1 MDSRP
6 AKNRGEAGEPLT
18 HPAYGQLRPV
28 TTTASVLLAN
38 NPNKMT
44 LQGTNTWILRAPG
57 RSDCLVIDPGPQDRA
72 HSEAIA
78 RETGGDI
85 ALTLITHHHHDHTGG
100 IDRLVKLTGTSVR
113 AHDSRY
119 LRGSETPLADGEVI
133 EAAGLRLTV
142 LATPGHTTDS
152 VSFLLDPADP
162 EAAAR
167 VPEGTASDAAVLTGD
182 TVLGSG
188 TTVLES
194 RDGALGDYLASLDRL
209 AEAAPGRR
217 LLPAHGPD
225 HEAAEP
231 VLRHYIRHRQERL
244 DQVRQALVEL
254 GPNAK
259 PLQVVAKVYADVDK
273 RLWPAARSSVKAQ
286 LAYLRGEQ
294 N

>member
-1 MDSRP
+1 MT
-6 AKNRGEAGEPLT
+6 LT
-18 HPAYGQLRPV
+18 HPAYEQLRQV
-28 TTTASVLLAN
+28 TPTASVLLAN
-38 NPNKMT
+38 NPNQMT

-57 RSDCLVIDPGPQDRA
+57 RSDCIVIDPGPKDRA

-85 ALTLITHHHHDHTGG
+85 ALTLITHHHRDHTGG
-100 IDRLVKLTGTSVR
+100 IDELVKLTATPVR
-113 AHDSRY
+113 AVDPKF
-119 LRGSETPLADGEVI
+119 LRGSDAPLADGEVI
-133 EAAGLRLTV
+133 EAAGVRITV

-152 VSFLLDPADP
+152 VSFML
-162 EAAAR
+162 E
-167 VPEGTASDAAVLTGD
+167 DAVVTGD

-209 AEAAPGRR
+209 AEIAPGRA

-225 HEAAEP
+225 HAEAEP
-231 VLRHYIRHRQERL
+231 VIRYYIQHRRERL
-244 DQVRQALVEL
+244 DQVRQALAEI

-259 PLQVVAKVYADVDK
+259 PLQIVARVYADVDK
-273 RLWPAARSSVKAQ
+273 KLWPAARSSVKAQ
-286 LAYLRGEQ
+286 LAYLRSQ

>member
-1 MDSRP
+1 MT
-6 AKNRGEAGEPLT
+6 LT

-28 TTTASVLLAN
+28 TGTASVLLAD
-38 NPNKMT
+38 NPNQMT
-44 LQGTNTWILRAPG
+44 LEGTNTWILRAPD
-57 RSDCLVIDPGPQDRA
+57 RSDCVVIDPGPKDKA

-78 RETGGDI
+78 RATDGNI

-100 IDRLVKLTGTSVR
+100 IDRLVKLTGTPVR
-113 AHDSRY
+113 AMDPKY
-119 LRGSETPLADGEVI
+119 LSGSLAPLTDGEVV

-142 LATPGHTTDS
+142 LGTPGHTQDS
-152 VSFLLDPADP
+152 VSLLLD
-162 EAAAR
+162 
-167 VPEGTASDAAVLTGD
+167 DALITGD

-194 RDGALGDYLASLDRL
+194 RDDALGDYLDSLELL
-209 AEAAPGRR
+209 ARHAPGRA

-225 HEAAEP
+225 HPQAEP
-231 VLRHYIRHRQERL
+231 VIGYYIEHRHQRL
-244 DQVRQALVEL
+244 NQVRAALREL
-254 GPNAK
+254 GENAT

-286 LAYLRGEQ
+286 LAYLRGR

>member
-1 MDSRP
+1 MT
-6 AKNRGEAGEPLT
+6 LT

-28 TTTASVLLAN
+28 TGTASVLLAD
-38 NPNKMT
+38 NPNQMT
-44 LQGTNTWILRAPG
+44 LEGTNTWILRAPD
-57 RSDCLVIDPGPQDRA
+57 RSDCVVIDPGPKDKA

-78 RETGGDI
+78 RATDGNI

-100 IDRLVKLTGTSVR
+100 IDRLVKLTGTPVR
-113 AHDSRY
+113 AMDPKY
-119 LRGSETPLADGEVI
+119 LSGSSAPLTDGEVV

-142 LATPGHTTDS
+142 LGTPGHTRDS
-152 VSFLLDPADP
+152 VSLLLD
-162 EAAAR
+162 
-167 VPEGTASDAAVLTGD
+167 DALITGD

-194 RDGALGDYLASLDRL
+194 RDDALGDYLDSLELL
-209 AEAAPGRR
+209 ARHAPGRA

-225 HEAAEP
+225 HPQAEP
-231 VLRHYIRHRQERL
+231 VIGYYIEHRHQRL
-244 DQVRQALVEL
+244 NQVRAALREL
-254 GPNAK
+254 GENAT

-286 LAYLRGEQ
+286 LAYLRGR

>member
-1 MDSRP
+1 MT
-6 AKNRGEAGEPLT
+6 LT

-28 TTTASVLLAN
+28 TPTAAVLLAN
-38 NPNKMT
+38 NPNRMT

-57 RSDCLVIDPGPQDRA
+57 RSDCVVIDPGPKDRS
-72 HSEAIA
+72 HVEAIA
-78 RETGGDI
+78 RATDGEI
-85 ALTLITHHHHDHTGG
+85 ALTLVTHHHHDHTGG
-100 IDRLVKLTGTSVR
+100 IDRLVKLTGTAVR
-113 AHDSRY
+113 AHDERF
-119 LRGSETPLADGEVI
+119 LRDATSTLTDGEVV

-152 VSFLLDPADP
+152 VSFLLDD
-162 EAAAR
+162 
-167 VPEGTASDAAVLTGD
+167 AVLTGD

-209 AEAAPGRR
+209 AEVAPGRA

-225 HEAAEP
+225 HPEAGP
-231 VLRHYIRHRQERL
+231 VIDYYIRHRRERL
-244 DQVRQALVEL
+244 DQVRQALAEL
-254 GPNAK
+254 GPDAK

-286 LAYLRGEQ
+286 LAYLRRAD
-294 N
+294 